1 MKVEQM
7 DYKEIQNTF
16 NNPNNIKQQ
25 ILDGKLFTDEE
36 ILSIVEEYNKDK
48 SRFSPKRLNTKQ
60 VVKGYHRMV
69 ERVQKTIDKETELE
83 EKQAK
88 NELETFLKET
98 GLTLEEYESLTP
110 MEEAQLK
117 IQLEQSRNIKNMT
130 AMQAVNNIANGF
142 DRIR

>member
-1 MKVEQM
+1 M

-16 NNPNNIKQQ
+16 NNQNNIKQQ

-36 ILSIVEEYNKDK
+36 IISIVEEYNKDK

-98 GLTLEEYESLTP
+98 GLTLGEYESLTP
-110 MEEAQLK
+110 MEKAQLK
-117 IQLEQSRNIKNMT
+117 MQFEQNKHIKNMS
-130 AMQAVNNIANGF
+130 AMQAASNIANGM

>member
-1 MKVEQM
+1 M

-36 ILSIVEEYNKDK
+36 IISIVEEYNKDK
-48 SRFSPKRLNTKQ
+48 SRFSPKRFNTKQ

-69 ERVQKTIDKETELE
+69 ERVQKTIDKENELE

-110 MEEAQLK
+110 MEKAQLK
-117 IQLEQSRNIKNMT
+117 IQLEQSKNIKSMT

>member
-1 MKVEQM
+1 M

-48 SRFSPKRLNTKQ
+48 SRFSPKRFNTKQ

-69 ERVQKTIDKETELE
+69 ERVQKTIDKEKELE

-110 MEEAQLK
+110 MEKAQLK
-117 IQLEQSRNIKNMT
+117 IQLEQSKNIKSMT

-142 DRIR
+142 DRMR

>member
-7 DYKEIQNTF
+7 DYKGIQNTF

-36 ILSIVEEYNKDK
+36 IINIVEEYNKDK

-110 MEEAQLK
+110 MEKAQLK
-117 IQLEQSRNIKNMT
+117 MQFEQNKHIKNMS

-142 DRIR
+142 DRMR

>member
-1 MKVEQM
+1 M

-48 SRFSPKRLNTKQ
+48 SRFSPKRFNTKQ

-69 ERVQKTIDKETELE
+69 ERVQRTIDKEKELE

-110 MEEAQLK
+110 MEKAQLK
-117 IQLEQSRNIKNMT
+117 MQFEQNKHIKNMS
-130 AMQAVNNIANGF
+130 AMQAVNNIANGM

>member
-48 SRFSPKRLNTKQ
+48 SRFSPKRFNTKQ

-69 ERVQKTIDKETELE
+69 ERVQKTIDKEKELE

-110 MEEAQLK
+110 MEKAQLK

>member
-1 MKVEQM
+1 M

-16 NNPNNIKQQ
+16 NNQNNIKQQ

-98 GLTLEEYESLTP
+98 GLTLGEYESLTP
-110 MEEAQLK
+110 MEKAQLK
-117 IQLEQSRNIKNMT
+117 MQFEQNKHIKNMS
-130 AMQAVNNIANGF
+130 AMQAASNIANGM

>member
-1 MKVEQM
+1 M

-16 NNPNNIKQQ
+16 NNQNNIKQQ

-36 ILSIVEEYNKDK
+36 IISIVEEYNKDK

-69 ERVQKTIDKETELE
+69 ERVQKTIDKEKELE

-110 MEEAQLK
+110 MEKAQLK

-130 AMQAVNNIANGF
+130 TMQAVNNIANGF
-142 DRIR
+142 DRVR

>member
-1 MKVEQM
+1 M

-25 ILDGKLFTDEE
+25 LLDGKLFTDEE
-36 ILSIVEEYNKDK
+36 IINIVEEYNKDK

-83 EKQAK
+83 EKRAK
-88 NELETFLKET
+88 DELETLLEVT
-98 GLTLEEYESLTP
+98 GLTLEEYNSLTP
-110 MEEAQLK
+110 MEKAQLR
-117 IQLEQSRNIKNMT
+117 IQLEQNKHIKSMT

>member
-16 NNPNNIKQQ
+16 NNQNNIKQQ

-36 ILSIVEEYNKDK
+36 IISIVEEYNKDK

-69 ERVQKTIDKETELE
+69 ERVQKTIDKEKELE

-110 MEEAQLK
+110 MEKAQLK

-130 AMQAVNNIANGF
+130 TMQAVNNIANGF
-142 DRIR
+142 DRVR

>member
-36 ILSIVEEYNKDK
+36 IISIVEEYNKDK
-48 SRFSPKRLNTKQ
+48 SRFSPKRFNTKQ

-69 ERVQKTIDKETELE
+69 ERVQKTIDKEKELE

-110 MEEAQLK
+110 MEKAQLNM
-117 IQLEQSRNIKNMT
+117 QFEQNKHIKNMS

-142 DRIR
+142 DRMR

>member
-1 MKVEQM
+1 M

-16 NNPNNIKQQ
+16 NNPNSIKQQ

-36 ILSIVEEYNKDK
+36 IISIVEEYNKDK
-48 SRFSPKRLNTKQ
+48 SRFSPKRFNTKQ

-69 ERVQKTIDKETELE
+69 ERVQKTIDKENELE

-110 MEEAQLK
+110 MEKAQLK
-117 IQLEQSRNIKNMT
+117 IQLEQSKNIKSMT

-142 DRIR
+142 DRMR

>member
-1 MKVEQM
+1 M

-48 SRFSPKRLNTKQ
+48 SRFSPKRFNTKQ

-69 ERVQKTIDKETELE
+69 ERVQKTIDKEKELE

-110 MEEAQLK
+110 MEKAQLK
-117 IQLEQSRNIKNMT
+117 MQFEQNKHIKNMS

>member
-1 MKVEQM
+1 MK
-7 DYKEIQNTF
+7 YKEIQNTF
-16 NNPNNIKQQ
+16 NNQNNIKQQ

-36 ILSIVEEYNKDK
+36 IISIVEEYNKDK
-48 SRFSPKRLNTKQ
+48 SRFSPKRLNEKQ

-69 ERVQKTIDKETELE
+69 ERVQKTIDKEKELE

-98 GLTLEEYESLTP
+98 GLTLAEYESLTP
-110 MEEAQLK
+110 MEKAQLK

-130 AMQAVNNIANGF
+130 TMQAVNNIANGF
-142 DRIR
+142 DRVR

>member
-1 MKVEQM
+1 M

-36 ILSIVEEYNKDK
+36 IISIVEEYNKDK

-110 MEEAQLK
+110 MEKAQLK

>member
-1 MKVEQM
+1 M
-7 DYKEIQNTF
+7 DYKEIQNNF

-36 ILSIVEEYNKDK
+36 IISIVEEYNKDK
-48 SRFSPKRLNTKQ
+48 SRFSPKRFNTKQ

-69 ERVQKTIDKETELE
+69 ERVQKTIDKEKELE

-110 MEEAQLK
+110 MEKAQLK

>member
-1 MKVEQM
+1 M

-36 ILSIVEEYNKDK
+36 IISIVEEYNKDK
-48 SRFSPKRLNTKQ
+48 SRFSPKRFNTKQ

-110 MEEAQLK
+110 MEKAQLK
-117 IQLEQSRNIKNMT
+117 IQLEQSKNIKNMT

-142 DRIR
+142 DRMR